1 MPAAR
6 TIPTQRLIT
15 LFRQLDALTDTQK
28 RYSRIVE
35 AYDRIC
41 TELERRGYCVADLAA
56 SEGI

>member
-6 TIPTQRLIT
+6 TIPTPRLIT

-35 AYDRIC
+35 AYDRVC
-41 TELERRGYCVADLAA
+41 SELERRGIDLAGIA
-56 SEGI
+56 GSEGI